1 MQPRII
7 RLQLPAA
14 ADTAVCLSQTP
25 GGAGNL
31 LINGTL
37 ASGGVAD
44 LTNTYCKQRQLI
56 LTFAGDESGH
66 NFTVYGTVR
75 NYRDHVVNVVE
86 AIAGTTPGVVVAA
99 YQYATITR
107 IAIDAAATGAIKV
120 GTNGVGSTP
129 WIRANLD
136 NLSEF
141 NVGFGIDVD
150 TGSVNFTVE
159 HTWDPGPDASM
170 TVADATKV
178 PSVFPH
184 STVAAKTAK
193 IDGNYAFPV
202 GAYRLTMNSGTGRA
216 KFGFA
221 QSAVRGN

>member
-1 MQPRII
+1 MQPRIV

-25 GGAGNL
+25 GSAGNL

-37 ASGGVAD
+37 ASAGVAD
-44 LTNTYCKQRQLI
+44 LTNTYCQQRQLI
-56 LTFAGDESGH
+56 LTFAGDETGH
-66 NFTVYGTVR
+66 NFTVYGTVK
-75 NYRDHVVNVVE
+75 NSLGHSKTAIE
-86 AIAGTTPGVVVAA
+86 AIAGTAPGIVVAA
-99 YQYATITR
+99 FQYATITR

-129 WIRANLD
+129 WINANQD
-136 NLSEF
+136 HESPF
-141 NVGFGIDVD
+141 NVGFGVDVD

-159 HTWDPGPDASM
+159 HTWDPNPEVSM

-184 STVAAKTAK
+184 SSVVAKSAK
-193 IDGNYAFPV
+193 IDGNYAYFV

-216 KFGFA
+216 KFGYG
-221 QSAVRGN
+221 QSGIRGN